1 MKQSKLNIP
10 SGVIGKVP
18 KTKVSK
24 QIAVSEYLK
33 FLEQSRGKKDFKF
46 TPVTKSFD
54 ESFKDVIEK

>member
-24 QIAVSEYLK
+24 QLAISEYLK
-33 FLEQSRGKKDFKF
+33 FLEQSRGKKDFKI

-54 ESFKDVIEK
+54 DTIEK